1 MAMAPLQQN
10 YHVIRNRQTGE
21 QMMYWNRLNKENS
34 NLVALFNLSQCVICS
49 PLWRLCTMRSFN
61 CIRPIILFDCKI
73 FVTCTS
79 LVMQYHAAKWLVV
92 NIIILSFFIRIKLC
106 LQIQLPLLKRLKLY
120 GDWIRSYNIDWWLLS
135 YLQRWEV
142 WLLVSASKFY

>member
-1 MAMAPLQQN
+1 MATAPLQQN

-21 QMMYWNRLNKENS
+21 QMMYWNRLNKGNS

-49 PLWRLCTMRSFN
+49 PLWRFCTTRSFN
-61 CIRPIILFDCKI
+61 CIGPIILFDCKI

-135 YLQRWEV
+135 FLQRWEV
-142 WLLVSASKFY
+142 WLLVSSSKFY